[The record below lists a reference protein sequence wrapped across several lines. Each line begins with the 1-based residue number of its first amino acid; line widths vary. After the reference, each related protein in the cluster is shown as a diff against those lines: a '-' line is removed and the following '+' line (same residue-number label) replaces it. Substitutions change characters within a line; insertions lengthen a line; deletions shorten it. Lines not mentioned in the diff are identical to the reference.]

1 MAHELDM
8 TKGKAAMFY
17 AGEVPWHGLGTY
29 VGENPILSEEALVKG
44 GLDFTVEKVPMFA
57 RIGDTEVAIPDQ
69 FATVRTDTS
78 RILGTVG
85 NRYQIVQNREAFAF
99 MDEVAGP
106 GRLVQYHTAGALF
119 DGRKTWMLAA
129 LTDLT
134 IAPVDG
140 DESKPYLLLSNAHDG
155 TGAVRVLFTTV
166 RVVCNNTL
174 NIAMRGTKG
183 QGVTIRHTTN
193 VKSKVREAQRIL
205 GLARTSF
212 EGYAEQAKRLTQ
224 MQMGDKAIDTFLA
237 SLFPVPAGAV
247 ESTQGENRN
256 NLIKSLF
263 EAGPGTEISGVRGT
277 AWAALNA
284 VTDWVDHHS
293 IARRTAEVSAD
304 SMMFGTKA
312 DLKTKALD
320 LLLA

>member
-1 MAHELDM
+1 MAHEID
-8 TKGKAAMFY
+8 TTTGKAAMFY

-29 VGENPILSEEALVKG
+29 VGENPILSEEALEKS
-44 GLDFTVEKVPMFA
+44 GLDFTVGKVPMFA
-57 RIGDTEVAIPDQ
+57 RIGDIEVPVPDQ
-69 FATVRTDTS
+69 FATVRTDTNG
-78 RILGTVG
+78 ILGTVG

-106 GRLVQYHTAGALF
+106 GRLVQYHTAGGLF
-119 DGRKTWMLAA
+119 DGRKTWILAA

-134 IAPVDG
+134 IAPVPEDPT
-140 DESKPYLLLSNAHDG
+140 KPYLLLSNAHDG

-174 NIAMRGTKG
+174 NIALRG

-193 VKSKVREAQRIL
+193 VKTKVREAQRIL
-205 GLARTSF
+205 GLARESF
-212 EGYAEQAKRLTQ
+212 AAYDEQAKRLAQ
-224 MQMGDKAIDTFLA
+224 MQMGDKALDAFLN
-237 SLFPVPAGAV
+237 SLFPVPTDA
-247 ESTQGENRN
+247 EPTTQDTNRK
-256 NLIKSLF
+256 NLIRDLF
-263 EAGPGTEISGVRGT
+263 ESGAGTEIPGVRGT

-284 VTDWVDHHS
+284 VTDYVDHHS
-293 IARRTAEVSAD
+293 IARRGQETSAE

-312 DLKTKALD
+312 ECKTRALD

>member
-1 MAHELDM
+1 MAHEID
-8 TKGKAAMFY
+8 TTTGKAAMFY

-29 VGENPILSEEALVKG
+29 VGENPILSEEALVMG

-57 RIGDTEVAIPDQ
+57 RIGDTEVAVPDQ
-69 FATVRTDTS
+69 FATVRTDTNGV
-78 RILGTVG
+78 LGTVG
-85 NRYQIVQNREAFAF
+85 NRYQIVQNREGVAF
-99 MDEVAGP
+99 MGEVAGP

-174 NIAMRGTKG
+174 NIALRGAKG

-205 GLARTSF
+205 GLARESF
-212 EGYAEQAKRLTQ
+212 AAYDEQAKRLAQ
-224 MQMGDKAIDTFLA
+224 MQMGDKALDAFLN
-237 SLFPVPAGAV
+237 SLFPVPTDA
-247 ESTQGENRN
+247 EPTTQDTNRK
-256 NLIKSLF
+256 NLIRDLF
-263 EAGPGTEISGVRGT
+263 ESGAGTEIPGVRGT

-284 VTDWVDHHS
+284 VTDYVDHHS
-293 IARRTAEVSAD
+293 ITRRGQETSAD

-312 DLKTKALD
+312 DLKTRALD